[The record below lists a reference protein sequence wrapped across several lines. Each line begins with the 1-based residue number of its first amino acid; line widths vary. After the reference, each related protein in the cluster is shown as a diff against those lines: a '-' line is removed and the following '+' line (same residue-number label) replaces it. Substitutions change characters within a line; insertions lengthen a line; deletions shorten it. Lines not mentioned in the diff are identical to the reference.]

1 MVRLGTGVPAMY
13 NDETIIPALCNR
25 GVSLADA
32 RNYGMIGCVEPQSPH
47 KTDGWH
53 DSAFVNV
60 AKNTGAYIKWRKE
73 QRTPGGAGYGR
84 CYVVQEY

>member
-32 RNYGMIGCVEPQSPH
+32 RNYGMIVAVDGAAEPT

-53 DSAFVNV
+53 M
-60 AKNTGAYIKWRKE
+60 IR
-73 QRTPGGAGYGR
+73 PL
-84 CYVVQEY
+84 